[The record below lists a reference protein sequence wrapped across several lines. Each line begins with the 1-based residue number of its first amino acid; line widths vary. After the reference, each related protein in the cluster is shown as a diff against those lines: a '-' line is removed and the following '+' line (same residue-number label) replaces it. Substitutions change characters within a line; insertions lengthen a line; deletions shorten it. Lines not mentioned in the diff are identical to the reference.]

1 MQYLKEYERWL
12 NNPALTKEERDSLKH
27 IRENDGLI
35 QEQFGRSLTFGTAG
49 LRGICGLGTNR
60 MNRFTVRRAS
70 QGLADYLNKTCFLPS
85 VVISYDSRLESRS
98 FAEETACVFVANGI
112 KTYLFD
118 SMMPVPVLSYT
129 ILKLGCCAGVM
140 ITASHNPKEY
150 NGYKVYNRYGGQILD
165 GEAEEILGYIEAVD
179 LFRDI
184 HTVSMAEAQEA
195 GLEWVP
201 PDVYDCYLE
210 EMDKASSL
218 TAEREIH
225 IVYTP
230 LNGSGLKPVSDI
242 LTRKG
247 FDFFVVPE
255 QEAEDGNFPT
265 CPSPNPEKE
274 EVYCLAKEYG
284 EKQNADILIATD
296 PDCDRVG
303 VMVKH
308 QGIYQLLSGNEIG
321 LLMLNYICEVK
332 TNLMFRFVYSSLV
345 STPLIDSV
353 AASYGVSVKRTPVGF
368 KYIGRLISR
377 NPDSFLFGF
386 EESNGYLMGTY
397 ARDKDGAAGAYIIAQ
412 MAAYY
417 KAQGLDLVEVLES
430 VYQRYGYVL
439 DKTISVDVSGME
451 EMEAMMEK
459 LRDKGRVCSYFAGL
473 NRYVDYRHDQSNEL
487 LAGMNLIEMNFE
499 DGTRIIVRPSGTE
512 PKIKMY
518 YSVQQDTKDAAMEKL
533 DFYIERMKAYE
544 N

>member
-12 NNPALTKEERDSLKH
+12 NNLALTTEERDSLKK
-27 IRENDGLI
+27 IRENGGQV

-70 QGLADYLNKTCFLPS
+70 QGVADYLNKTCFLPS

-98 FAEETACVFVANGI
+98 FAEEAACVFVANGI
-112 KTYLFD
+112 KTYIFD
-118 SMMPVPVLSYT
+118 AIVPVPVLSYA

-150 NGYKVYNRYGGQILD
+150 NGYKVYNRDGGQILD
-165 GEAEEILGYIEAVD
+165 GEAEEIFGYIEAVD
-179 LFRDI
+179 MFSDI
-184 HTVSMAEAQEA
+184 HTMPMTEAQEA
-195 GLEWVP
+195 GLGWVWS
-201 PDVYDCYLE
+201 DVYDSYLD
-210 EMDKASSL
+210 EMDKVSSL
-218 TAEREIH
+218 TSERDIH

-242 LTRKG
+242 FTRKG
-247 FDFFVVPE
+247 FEFFVVPE
-255 QEAEDGNFPT
+255 QEVEDGNFPT
-265 CPSPNPEKE
+265 CPFPNPEKE
-274 EVYCLAKEYG
+274 EVFCLAKKYG

-303 VMVKH
+303 IMVKH
-308 QGIYQLLSGNEIG
+308 QGAYQLLSGNEIG

-345 STPLIDSV
+345 STPLIDSI
-353 AASYGVSVKRTPVGF
+353 AANHGVSVKRTPVGF
-368 KYIGRLISR
+368 KYIGRLITT

-397 ARDKDGAAGAYIIAQ
+397 ARDKDGVAGAYIIAQ
-412 MAAYY
+412 MAAHY

-430 VYQRYGYVL
+430 VYQHYGYVL
-439 DKTISVDVSGME
+439 DKTVSVDVSGMD
-451 EMEAMMEK
+451 EMEAIMERM
-459 LRDKGRVCSYFAGL
+459 RDEERVHRSFVGL
-473 NRYVDYRHDQSNEL
+473 NQYVDFRHDQSNEL
-487 LAGMNLIEMNFE
+487 LAGMNLIQMNFE

-512 PKIKMY
+512 PKVKMY
-518 YSVQQDTKDAAMEKL
+518 FSVQQSTKEVAMEKL
-533 DFYIERMKAYE
+533 ELYMKRMKEYE
-544 N
+544 G